1 MASAVEERPKKR
13 IRISYNDTSETFA
26 IAESVPPEHN
36 LSTIASVFN
45 LSSVGLKVV
54 DNQSSNVALTY
65 DGLDANAEYKISTA
79 TPLQAPQ
86 SDEGMTS
93 FFKALRDAKEIDVN
107 GQKVLTLDIQKHWD
121 FKKLQLQNA
130 RGAPHFTFLLRQ
142 EYGTLLEKI
151 GTDDENKFGAILV
164 GTSGIGKSAFRFY
177 MMRRW
182 LNNDDKL
189 PKKRFSKVLFNLG
202 VAFYEMDASGTVSP
216 MPKVDVFHHL
226 PQDRLALLDPCQQ
239 IAGLDKSLHFNFM
252 LVTTSASPLSGQETK
267 TGNYKELQKALI
279 QHQLGTVLVMH
290 VWSYDEIK
298 AVAPD
303 ASDELIRNFGC
314 VPRWCLRDDLTTE
327 EKMKTAV
334 KSSLIELDKQN
345 ALFEFMQMSVAKPDE
360 LLRDRRLQYQLMK
373 IDGTGQA
380 WGTKGFISKFVA
392 ECFLRNAFEI
402 CQKEHAKIAQMMKN
416 PFSMQAFG
424 HIFEEWAYQHLAK
437 GQTCTFD
444 SNEMK
449 GSFKSSGT
457 FERDEAKTQTSM
469 KPKIEC
475 GALLKAPMNY
485 GSIDMFGLIEAE
497 DTGKWQ
503 LLMFQET
510 VGQKHREAQ
519 WNDIKSIVGACQQ
532 IAKEKKKELECLLIY
547 LVPKDS
553 YAQFKCP
560 ECKAL
565 KENHISISK
574 GYFNIDM
581 PDELTGLKTWE
592 EALKP

>member
-1 MASAVEERPKKR
+1 M
-13 IRISYNDTSETFA
+13 TTF
-26 IAESVPPEHN
+26 
-36 LSTIASVFN
+36 FR
-45 LSSVGLKVV
+45 
-54 DNQSSNVALTY
+54 
-65 DGLDANAEYKISTA
+65 
-79 TPLQAPQ
+79 
-86 SDEGMTS
+86 
-93 FFKALRDAKEIDVN
+93 ALRDAKETDVN
-107 GQKVLTLDIQKHWD
+107 GQKVLKVSIEKVELLD
-121 FKKLQLQNA
+121 KLQLT
-130 RGAPHFTFLLRQ
+130 RPHGSGTQELNFLLRK
-142 EYGTLLEKI
+142 EYDTLVVDMQVCK
-151 GTDDENKFGAILV
+151 KRGAIVV

-177 MMRRW
+177 LMRRW
-182 LNNDDKL
+182 LNNDEKL
-189 PKKRFSKVLFNLG
+189 PKTRFPKVLFNLG
-202 VAFYEMDASGTVSP
+202 VAFYEMDASGTVSLLANP
-216 MPKVDVFHHL
+216 VSFPHL
-226 PQDRLALLDPCQQ
+226 PQDRLALLDPCHQ

-444 SNEMK
+444 SNGMK

-565 KENHISISK
+565 KDNHISISK
-574 GYFNIDM
+574 GCFNIEM

-592 EALKP
+592 EALKKP

>member
-1 MASAVEERPKKR
+1 M
-13 IRISYNDTSETFA
+13 TTF
-26 IAESVPPEHN
+26 
-36 LSTIASVFN
+36 FR
-45 LSSVGLKVV
+45 
-54 DNQSSNVALTY
+54 
-65 DGLDANAEYKISTA
+65 
-79 TPLQAPQ
+79 
-86 SDEGMTS
+86 
-93 FFKALRDAKEIDVN
+93 ALRDAKETDVN
-107 GQKVLTLDIQKHWD
+107 GQKVLKVSIEKVELLD
-121 FKKLQLQNA
+121 KLQLT
-130 RGAPHFTFLLRQ
+130 RPHGSGTQELNFLLRK
-142 EYGTLLEKI
+142 EYDTLVVDMQVCK
-151 GTDDENKFGAILV
+151 KRGAIVV

-177 MMRRW
+177 LMRRW
-182 LNNDDKL
+182 LNNDEKL
-189 PKKRFSKVLFNLG
+189 PKTRFPKVIFNLG
-202 VAFYEMDASGTVSP
+202 TTFFEIDVDGTVSKLP
-216 MPKVDVFHHL
+216 PVQDLAML

-267 TGNYKELQKALI
+267 TGNYKELQKAFI
-279 QHQLGTVLVMH
+279 HHQLGTVLVMN

-334 KSSLIELDKQN
+334 KSSLKEKGKQN
-345 ALFEFMQMSVAKPDE
+345 ALFEFIQATTVGSDE
-360 LLRDRRLQYQLMK
+360 LVIDNRLPYQLMK
-373 IDGTGQA
+373 IDGTGED

-444 SNEMK
+444 SSEMK
-449 GSFKSSGT
+449 GSFKCSGT
-457 FERDEAKTQTSM
+457 FERDEAKTQKSM
-469 KPKIEC
+469 KLKIEC
-475 GALLKAPMNY
+475 GALLKAPINY

-497 DTGKWQ
+497 DAGKWQ

-532 IAKEKKKELECLLIY
+532 IAKEKEKELECLLIY

-553 YAQFKCP
+553 YAHFKCP

-574 GYFNIDM
+574 GCFNIEM

-592 EALKP
+592 EALKKP